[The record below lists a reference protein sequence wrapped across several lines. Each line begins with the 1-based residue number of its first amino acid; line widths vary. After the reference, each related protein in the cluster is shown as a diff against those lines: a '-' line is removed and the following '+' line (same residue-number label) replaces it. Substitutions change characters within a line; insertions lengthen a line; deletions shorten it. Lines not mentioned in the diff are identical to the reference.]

1 MADIFTIPK
10 TFRPR
15 RVIMSGDMNTLTA
28 AIKAAFDSMGSLA
41 VSALGVSTPF
51 EVGTATASYHAVT
64 KAQLD
69 ASPASA
75 TAAAAS
81 ETAAAASETA
91 AAASETAAA
100 SSASAAATSASA
112 AATSA
117 VSAKGIE
124 RTYVDDAAYVVST
137 TQSYVVIMCLAT
149 TARSVTLP
157 ASPGDGQ
164 IVRVLDCKW
173 RADQYNITVSRN
185 GKTIQNS
192 ASDLVIDM
200 PGVDLTLQYSS
211 SEDDWV
217 VAELSECVERA

>member
-1 MADIFTIPK
+1 MAKIFTIPK

-15 RVIMSGDMNTLTA
+15 RVIMSGDMNDLTA
-28 AIKAAFDSMGSLA
+28 ALETAFDSLGDQA
-41 VSALGVSTPF
+41 VSDEGVSTPF

-81 ETAAAASETA
+81 ATAAATSETNAATSETNA
-91 AAASETAAA
+91 AA
-100 SSASAAATSASA
+100 SASAAATSASA
-112 AATSA
+112 AAASA

-124 RTYVDDAAYVVST
+124 RTYVDDAGYTVST
-137 TQSYVVIMCLAT
+137 TQSYVVVMALAT

-164 IVRVLDCKW
+164 IVRILDCNW
-173 RADQYNITVSRN
+173 QADLYNITVSRN
-185 GKTIQNS
+185 GKTIHND
-192 ASDLVIDM
+192 ASDLILDMAGIDI
-200 PGVDLTLQYSS
+200 TLQFSS

-217 VAELSECVERA
+217 VAGIGECVERV